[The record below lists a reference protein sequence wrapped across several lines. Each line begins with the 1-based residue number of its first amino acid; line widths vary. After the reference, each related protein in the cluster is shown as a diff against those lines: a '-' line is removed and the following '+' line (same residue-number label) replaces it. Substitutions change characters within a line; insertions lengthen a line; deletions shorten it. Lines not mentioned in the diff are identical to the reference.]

1 MPSRIQ
7 RTLVRSSSADHF
19 LAPLAVNGS
28 SNENLDWQ
36 SSATRARGQVRE
48 ITIRSVQQLAW
59 ELQFYGDATF
69 DSTLL
74 SNKFQGKHSFAA
86 ADGVQNDGAGP
97 FYYHKILEDGISL
110 DQLDISAPQPA
121 GGSKKGKVHLKLV
134 NRGPVAKLAAGAG
147 AIEIEVII
155 EVP

>member
-7 RTLVRSSSADHF
+7 RTLVRSFSTDHF

-36 SSATRARGQVRE
+36 SNATRARGQVRE

-59 ELQFYGDATF
+59 ELQFYGDSTF
-69 DSTLL
+69 DMTGL
-74 SNKFQGKHSFAA
+74 SNKYQGKQTFAV

-97 FYYHKILEDGISL
+97 FYYHMILVDGISL
-110 DQLDISAPQPA
+110 DQLDISTPQAA
-121 GGSKKGKVHLKLV
+121 GATKKGKVHLKLV
-134 NRGPVAKLAAGAG
+134 NRGAVPKLAGGAG